1 MNMKT
6 VAAAALLAGSA
17 LSLNAIANEGKLS
30 VTRQITVDAPAASV
44 WKYVGNFNALDV
56 WHPAVAKSELT
67 QGTGTKAGDVRVLT
81 LGDGA
86 QIIEKLVNLDN
97 GKRSYAY
104 TIEKG
109 PLPVKN
115 YRSTLEVSEKD
126 GKTLVTWSS
135 TFDANGAPDEK
146 AAEIIGGVYDGGLAR
161 VINNFKK

>member
-1 MNMKT
+1 MNLKIA
-6 VAAAALLAGSA
+6 AAAALLAGA
-17 LSLNAIANEGKLS
+17 TLSLNAIAHEGKLT
-30 VTRQITVDAPAASV
+30 VTRQVTVDAPAASV

-67 QGTGTKAGDVRVLT
+67 KGSGMKAGDIRVLT

-86 QIIEKLVNLDN
+86 QITEKLVNLDN

-115 YRSTLEVSEKD
+115 YRSMLQVAEKD
-126 GKTLVTWSS
+126 GKTVVTWSS

-146 AAEIIGGVYDGGLAR
+146 AAEVIGGVYDGGLAR
-161 VINNFKK
+161 VVNNFKK